1 MMTSTAEPRSS
12 SLIEIGQV
20 TAVLAP
26 FLYLIGQKFA
36 TGYFNHLGCAWVANF
51 LTFQE
56 TLTYAFLPA
65 LFVLT
70 GAFFAYAMF
79 SQNATA
85 KTQLLLTV
93 VAPVCVIAI
102 LFIAAIFWEVP
113 AGDISLKVINI
124 WLCMIFGFYSVE
136 AIHAYKQP
144 RKRGFSQASVY
155 AFSSAFSLVTL
166 SSGIGTMVATS
177 DLERIDARFPIV
189 SETGVF
195 GDASEQRLIAK
206 VSDRFLIME
215 TLGEKRGF
223 YLKSNLDTRKV
234 RPMTRPL

>member
-1 MMTSTAEPRSS
+1 MTNTVGSRST

-36 TGYFNHLGCAWVANF
+36 IGYFNYLGCAWVANF

-65 LFVLT
+65 LFVLI
-70 GAFFAYAMF
+70 GAFLAYAMF
-79 SQNATA
+79 SQDVTV
-85 KTQLLLTV
+85 KTQLFLTV
-93 VAPVCVIAI
+93 AAPLCVIAI
-102 LFIAAIFWEVP
+102 LFIASIFWPVP
-113 AGDISLKVINI
+113 ASDISLKIINI

-144 RKRGFSQASVY
+144 RKRGFSQAGVY

-177 DLERIDARFPIV
+177 DLERIDARFPII

-195 GDASEQRLIAK
+195 GDATEQRLIAK

-215 TLGEKRGF
+215 SLGDKRGF

>member
-1 MMTSTAEPRSS
+1 MTSTAESRST

-20 TAVLAP
+20 TAVVAP

-36 TGYFNHLGCAWVANF
+36 IGYFNHLGCAWVASF

-65 LFVLT
+65 LFVLI
-70 GAFFAYAMF
+70 GAFLAYAMF
-79 SQNATA
+79 SQDVKP
-85 KTQLLLTV
+85 KTQLIVTV
-93 VAPVCVIAI
+93 GAPVFLIAI
-102 LFIAAIFWEVP
+102 LFIASIFWSVS
-113 AGDISLKVINI
+113 AADISLKIINI

-144 RKRGFSQASVY
+144 RKRAFSEACCW
-155 AFSSAFSLVTL
+155 AFSSAFSVITL

-177 DLERIDARFPIV
+177 DLERIDARFPII
-189 SETGVF
+189 SETSVF
-195 GDASEQRLIAK
+195 GDATEQRLIAK

-215 TLGEKRGF
+215 TSGQKRGF